1 MPLSSD
7 PILREKQ
14 LANLIPLYGSKVL
27 QEIQESNKEEV
38 IKKILEL
45 APTCY
50 PNVTKL
56 AKEANISRAYAR
68 YLIDNDAELKLQ
80 LEEHFKAKLDKI
92 EENVLETATKE
103 QYAGIAI
110 GVLNKLHPRYKEE
123 KQQIQAN
130 IQVNIGGMANPYQ
143 QSEIDSNDSAE
154 L

>member
-1 MPLSSD
+1 MPLSDD
-7 PILREKQ
+7 PAKREKQ
-14 LANLIPLYGSKVL
+14 LANLIPLYGSTVL
-27 QEIQESNKEEV
+27 KEIQESNKEVV

-50 PNVTKL
+50 PNITKL
-56 AKEANISRAYAR
+56 AREANISRAYAR
-68 YLIDNDAELKLQ
+68 YLIDNDNDLKTQ

-92 EENVLETATKE
+92 EQNVLDTAE
-103 QYAGIAI
+103 LPQYAGIAI

-143 QSEIDSNDSAE
+143 QSEIDSNDSQE
-154 L
+154 V